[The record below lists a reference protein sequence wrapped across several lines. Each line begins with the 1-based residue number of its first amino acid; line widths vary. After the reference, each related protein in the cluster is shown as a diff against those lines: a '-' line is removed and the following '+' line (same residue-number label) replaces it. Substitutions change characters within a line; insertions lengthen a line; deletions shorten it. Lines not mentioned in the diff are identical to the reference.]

1 MAQMLLVMG
10 AFAMLS
16 TLALSINGMMT
27 GSMQLGIEMEATM
40 NAVSIGQSLIDEIM
54 AKDFDEHSTHNDQMY
69 ATSEA
74 TPAGS
79 FGIDG
84 AGESCSGA
92 GGVGYDTTYASLTK
106 FDDVDD
112 YHHYIRWV
120 RDSRLGWFVDSVTV
134 EYVDE
139 TTPTTASGSQTFFK
153 TITVSVTNDNMP
165 KQLNNLARVQPY
177 YVRDISIYRRYF

>member
-1 MAQMLLVMG
+1 MGQMLLVLG

-16 TLALSINGMMT
+16 TIALSINGMMI

-40 NAVSIGQSLIDEIM
+40 NAVSIGQSLMDEIM
-54 AKDFDEHSTHNDQMY
+54 AKDFDENAIGSTRMY

-74 TPAGS
+74 TAAGS
-79 FGIDG
+79 FGIES
-84 AGESCSGA
+84 GESCSGA
-92 GGVGYDTTYASLTK
+92 GGVGYDTTFASLTK

-120 RDSRLGWFVDSVTV
+120 RDSRLGWFVDSVTIA
-134 EYVDE
+134 YVNE
-139 TTPTTASGSQTFFK
+139 TTPTTSSGSQTFFK
-153 TITVSVTNDNMP
+153 TITISVTNDNMP
-165 KQLNNLARVQPY
+165 KQLNNLTHVQPY